1 MSQSTLYGFSP
12 NELKPGPDFSAG
24 VDIGGKWTGSQTF
37 TCRKFDFGS
46 SVIQAK
52 IQVGK
57 SAATAYP
64 DLPAEWEFLY
74 ISSWRH
80 EHQPGGITKVFVEYS
95 GSSEDSP
102 DPRDPEEK
110 EESYSMAGS
119 LTELDMLG
127 NPYFADIS
135 EGAERPAIVAL
146 ARGTGRINY
155 SDPLKSA
162 TYIPVIDNYTGE
174 QVGQI
179 SSEKGLKLYDLYFN
193 QGKTTYLASQIEWT
207 IQKSNKAGISDENLQ
222 LLGYIDEPEGNPPT
236 FTDRNWLFSSA
247 TQNRNNSNPKS
258 TKTWS
263 KTYTLS
269 PPGEE
274 WDENIYAEP
283 P

>member
-1 MSQSTLYGFSP
+1 MSESYLYGFAP
-12 NELKPGPDFSAG
+12 NELKPGPDFTAG

-37 TCRKFDFGS
+37 TCRKFDFGNAS
-46 SVIQAK
+46 IQAK
-52 IQVGK
+52 IQVGT
-57 SAATAYP
+57 SATVVYP
-64 DLPAEWEFLY
+64 ELPTEWEFLY

-119 LTELDMLG
+119 LSEADMLG
-127 NPYFADIS
+127 HPNFANIS
-135 EGAERPAIVAL
+135 LGAERPAIVAL

-155 SDPLKSA
+155 SDPL
-162 TYIPVIDNYTGE
+162 TNETFIPVIDNNSGE
-174 QVGQI
+174 PIGQI
-179 SSEKGLKLYDLYFN
+179 SSPEGLKLYDLYFN

-207 IQKSNKAGISDENLQ
+207 VQKSNRAGISDENLQ
-222 LLGYIDEPEGNPPT
+222 LLGFIDTPEGNPPT

-247 TQNRNNSNPKS
+247 TQNRTNANPKS

-274 WDENIYAEP
+274 WDPDLYNPA
-283 P
+283 

>member
-37 TCRKFDFGS
+37 TCRKFDFGNS
-46 SVIQAK
+46 AIQDK
-52 IQVGK
+52 IKVGN
-57 SAATAYP
+57 SATTVYTE
-64 DLPAEWEFLY
+64 LPVEWGFLY

-102 DPRDPEEK
+102 DPREPQEK
-110 EESYSMAGS
+110 EESYSLAGS

-127 NPYFADIS
+127 HPNFADIS
-135 EGAERPAIVAL
+135 LTEREPLVAL
-146 ARGTGRINY
+146 ARGTGRRDY
-155 SDPLKSA
+155 ADPNNIIV
-162 TYIPVIDNYTGE
+162 TDNNTGE
-174 QVGQI
+174 VVGFSI
-179 SSEKGLKLYDLYFN
+179 SSEKGLKLYDLIFN

-207 IQKSNKAGISDENLQ
+207 VQKSNTAGISDENLQ
-222 LLGYIDEPEGNPPT
+222 LLGYIDTPEGNPPS
-236 FTDRNWLFSSA
+236 FPDRNWLFSSA
-247 TQNRNNSNPKS
+247 TQNRTNANPKS

-274 WDENIYAEP
+274 WDEDLYTP